1 MSSPDEESVLGTGFD
16 PEGGERAVVCSAEPR
31 ALRTADLGPALGA
44 PRSGE
49 GEGRFLEPEGL
60 ESERHVMD
68 SGGQVLRSRQG
79 GPSFPADDRG
89 AAVDSAS
96 SRAPRSAVN
105 IVQQLTERGVWGVW
119 RYRYPE
125 SCAARG
131 STVGAGPEAG
141 AGFRGAPA
149 PSWVASQ
156 PSSTAPLH
164 FRGPEGSRAWGN
176 PERGGRSRMGG
187 PVGHGQPSAGGP
199 VELPSDPESSDEA
212 REIQLTRMSFY
223 LKEGGQAKSSG
234 PEDPGDPPRRFSF
247 PTRENLPHVPGS
259 FLSSA
264 AQAFTL
270 AAERQTVGELD
281 FSSSQKV
288 ECVFWRKMGNRP
300 SYQAAAAA
308 ATASVLSRATP
319 WKKAALGKKCLG
331 AASQVAQGRTFPSWG
346 QRGSAAPPDPAT
358 FPPLCGV
365 PLLVRRKK
373 YPLAPAGTK
382 QSKQPGTGEK
392 SVAGRTMESQPV
404 EVAGED
410 IDPNSDPAPQGQPLA
425 HRPEPCSPCMHR
437 EEGSSGDLN
446 TRAAPQV
453 PGNPQSLAP
462 SQGNTVPREPAPS
475 GDQEPL
481 DRPPRPEGQQQ
492 PPGAEGCP
500 RVLFLWF
507 LEMQAQTRR
516 WGRCTGST
524 DIRVALPPPSCTP
537 QRERT
542 SFPRGAP
549 ASLATGVLE
558 VGARGEGRLRRE
570 EAS

>member
-1 MSSPDEESVLGTGFD
+1 EA
-16 PEGGERAVVCSAEPR
+16 RAKRIGHP
-31 ALRTADLGPALGA
+31 
-44 PRSGE
+44 
-49 GEGRFLEPEGL
+49 
-60 ESERHVMD
+60 
-68 SGGQVLRSRQG
+68 
-79 GPSFPADDRG
+79 
-89 AAVDSAS
+89 
-96 SRAPRSAVN
+96 
-105 IVQQLTERGVWGVW
+105 
-119 RYRYPE
+119 

-259 FLSSA
+259 FLPSA
-264 AQAFTL
+264 ARAFAL
-270 AAERQTVGELD
+270 AVERRAVGGLD
-281 FSSSQKV
+281 FSSSKKV
-288 ECVFWRKMGNRP
+288 ECVVWGKGGKRP

-358 FPPLCGV
+358 FPPVSGV
-365 PLLVRRKK
+365 PLLVRCRR
-373 YPLAPAGTK
+373 AK

-410 IDPNSDPAPQGQPLA
+410 IDPNSDPAPQGQPPG
-425 HRPEPCSPCMHR
+425 HRPGPCSRCVRRP
-437 EEGSSGDLN
+437 EGSSGHLN

-453 PGNPQSLAP
+453 AGNPQCLARTGRPVP
-462 SQGNTVPREPAPS
+462 SHS

-558 VGARGEGRLRRE
+558 VGAREEGRLRRE